1 MRALGGGNR
10 IDTEPTCLGIDHYF
24 KSSSQYPQL
33 HVVRHDGFSSKK
45 YYYAYGR
52 NDILL
57 APRGNLLS
65 CFTPLPPNTSLA
77 SLEMAL
83 ELWKEPA
90 VIAASVL
97 LLIIARV
104 AYKRNRT
111 TGRPPLVSYTIPW
124 VGSSLE
130 LGKNPDAFFKR
141 AMYVEL
147 PFVRLEARDD
157 PS

>member
-1 MRALGGGNR
+1 
-10 IDTEPTCLGIDHYF
+10 
-24 KSSSQYPQL
+24 
-33 HVVRHDGFSSKK
+33 
-45 YYYAYGR
+45 
-52 NDILL
+52 
-57 APRGNLLS
+57 
-65 CFTPLPPNTSLA
+65 
-77 SLEMAL
+77 MAL
-83 ELWKEPA
+83 ELWKEPS

-111 TGRPPLVSYTIPW
+111 IGRPPLVSYTIPW